1 MAGNHAVGLHYR
13 ASNDN
18 NVHQTKTQSE
28 KQEIGDWA
36 VWSLSSAKPGF
47 GVQQLR
53 DDDFNTYWQ
62 SDGDQPHYI
71 NIQFHKKMTI
81 QEVALQVSYK
91 LDETYTPCDISIR
104 SGTTFNDLIEI
115 KKLSL
120 NKAEGWVYIP
130 LSDEEEWM
138 RTNFLQIVILSMH
151 LGGRD
156 THIRQVKVYGP
167 RNPVSSALKIPYFD
181 SVEFTMYSTLR

>member
-36 VWSLSSAKPGF
+36 VWSLSSAKTGF
-47 GVQQLR
+47 GIRQLR
-53 DDDFNTYWQ
+53 DDDFSTYWQ

-81 QEVALQVSYK
+81 QEVAFQVSFK
-91 LDETYTPCDISIR
+91 LDETYTPNEVSIR

-115 KKLSL
+115 KKLSF
-120 NKAEGWVYIP
+120 NKAEGWITVQ
-130 LSDEEEWM
+130 LSDDEECL
-138 RTNFLQIVILSMH
+138 RTNFLQIAILSMH

-167 RNPVSSALKIPYFD
+167 RNPVSSVLKIPPFQ
-181 SVEFTMYSTLR
+181 SVDFTMYHTIR